1 MKREAEAYLE
11 HSRTSTTEVFCKN
24 SERIKAVNYFHR
36 KAPSSLFDWGLKMLV
51 GGRDDI
57 MEIRTVI
64 SVASKTMSY
73 INKYK

>member
-1 MKREAEAYLE
+1 MKREAEPYLE
-11 HSRTSTTEVFCKN
+11 HSRTSTMEVFCKN
-24 SERIKAVNYFHR
+24 SERIKLVNYFCK
-36 KAPSSLFDWGLKMLV
+36 KATSSMFDWVLKMLL